1 MTLFDSLLN
10 SFIVLAALAGTAV
23 WLRSR
28 GTILPEDQAVFG
40 RLVTDFA
47 LPALIFT
54 SLSNEPFSV
63 EKLLPASLLFG
74 SIAVVMLAAWLI
86 TRAMRLDRPVQ
97 GSVILVAGVGSSST
111 LGYSLIHH
119 VFGNDP
125 AVMGKVVAM
134 GEVGVVLPL
143 FTFGVAIA
151 MYFGR
156 DQADNG
162 AVGLWSA
169 SRPFFA
175 SPIFIA
181 MVLGLAASF
190 VGIPQ
195 EHWAT
200 RLLNDFMK
208 VAGDSLDLLVAF
220 TIGLMLRPIA
230 FRKIAKLIA
239 IVLGLKLILEPSIA
253 QLAALVLDIPE
264 LDRQLLVLEAAMP
277 SGTLAAVLAARYGC
291 DGAVA
296 SALLVATYVVSLLAL
311 PLIVYIN
318 F

>member
-1 MTLFDSLLN
+1 LFDNLLN
-10 SFIVLAALAGTAV
+10 SFIVLVALAGTAI
-23 WLRSR
+23 WLRGR
-28 GTILPEDQAVFG
+28 GTILPEDQSVFG

-47 LPALIFT
+47 LPALVFT
-54 SLSNEPFSV
+54 SLSKEPFSV
-63 EKLLPASLLFG
+63 EKLLPAMVLFG
-74 SIAVVMLAAWLI
+74 SIAAVMVVAWLI
-86 TRAMRLDRPVQ
+86 ARAMRLDRPVQ

-119 VFGNDP
+119 VFGDDP

-134 GEVGVVLPL
+134 GEMGVVLPL
-143 FTFGVAIA
+143 FSFGVAIA

-156 DQADNG
+156 DQAETET
-162 AVGLWSA
+162 VSLWTA
-169 SRPFFA
+169 SRPFFT
-175 SPIFIA
+175 SPIFLA
-181 MVLGLAASF
+181 MVLGLAVSF

-195 EHWAT
+195 EHRAT

-208 VAGDSLDLLVAF
+208 VAGDSLSLLVAF

-230 FRKIAKLIA
+230 YRKIAKLLV
-239 IVLGLKLILEPSIA
+239 IVVGLKLVVEPLISQA
-253 QLAALVLDIPE
+253 AALVLDIPK
-264 LDRQLLVLEAAMP
+264 LDRELLVLEAAMP
-277 SGTLAAVLAARYGC
+277 SGTIAAVLAARYGC

-311 PLIVYIN
+311 PLVVYID